1 MPLIVKID
9 CPHCHTKS
17 SGFEVHGGFRRS
29 RDVHRTP
36 NGVPQYLYDD
46 WFLLSCGRCLKCI
59 TAQYTF
65 LDSKEL
71 SLENTLKRHGSLE
84 SLGYRYEAHFP
95 TEIHLEEPEHLPEK
109 VALPF
114 RQAVSNISAQNWD
127 AAGTMARKALDVAT
141 RDIART
147 RIEDETKSKD
157 TVKAWLKKRIQTLRE
172 EGLLTRDLSDLAS
185 ILKDGGDEAA
195 HDDEPYNAE
204 DARKLI
210 AYAQAFLTYA
220 YTVPGM
226 VKEVRERVED
236 SPSLDTGSRMTD

>member
-1 MPLIVKID
+1 
-9 CPHCHTKS
+9 
-17 SGFEVHGGFRRS
+17 
-29 RDVHRTP
+29 
-36 NGVPQYLYDD
+36 
-46 WFLLSCGRCLKCI
+46 
-59 TAQYTF
+59 
-65 LDSKEL
+65 
-71 SLENTLKRHGSLE
+71 
-84 SLGYRYEAHFP
+84 
-95 TEIHLEEPEHLPEK
+95 
-109 VALPF
+109 
-114 RQAVSNISAQNWD
+114 
-127 AAGTMARKALDVAT
+127 MARKALDVAT